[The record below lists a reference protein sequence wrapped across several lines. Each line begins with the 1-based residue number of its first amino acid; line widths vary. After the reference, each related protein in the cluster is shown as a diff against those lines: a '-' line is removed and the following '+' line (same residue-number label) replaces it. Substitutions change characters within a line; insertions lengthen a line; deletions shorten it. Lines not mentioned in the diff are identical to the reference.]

1 MAFRCNIRFEKGGKK
16 LGKRQIR
23 TRVDCVKKHT
33 LRHLRHVSEIDVLQ
47 TSYFIVNYL
56 NHMLVGGASVNS
68 LCQQGGPFALSVNR
82 HSVIVYIKTR
92 GRGRGRGRPGLWH
105 VFVYNFTVNYMYFVW
120 PT

>member
-1 MAFRCNIRFEKGGKK
+1 MRFEKGGKK
-16 LGKRQIR
+16 VRQIR
-23 TRVDCVKKHT
+23 TRVDRVKKHT

-92 GRGRGRGRPGLWH
+92 GRGRGRGRGRPGLG
-105 VFVYNFTVNYMYFVW
+105 MYSCIILQ
-120 PT
+120 